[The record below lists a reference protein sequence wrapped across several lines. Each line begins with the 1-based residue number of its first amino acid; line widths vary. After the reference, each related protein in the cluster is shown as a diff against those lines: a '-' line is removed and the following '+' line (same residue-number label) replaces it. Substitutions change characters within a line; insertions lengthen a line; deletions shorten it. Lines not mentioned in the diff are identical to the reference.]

1 MPLDNTT
8 FETHLAAPG
17 AGALPQWWHDA
28 RRAAWGKYRALP
40 SPAVTDEAWRFANP
54 AALEPGN
61 YTPAPDYTNITLKVG
76 QASCLPDGGEAA
88 AKVGQASRLS
98 DGGNAA
104 ARDRTGIPV
113 CPALPAGVIFMPLA
127 EAVEKHG
134 GLVREYLQR
143 HPAGLGGEKYNALN
157 LAFAGAGAFLYV
169 PDNIK
174 IETPLVISHNHA
186 GPANSIHF
194 PHTLVILGA
203 GAGATVFERF
213 NNTAGAAAQFAC
225 GVNDLRAGPGANLTY
240 VGAQNWA
247 AETLAF
253 QSNSITVSR
262 AARVLSLNL
271 HLGGRLARHESHSRL
286 QGPGAHAEMLALTVA
301 GGAQQFDQRT
311 LQTHQAPGA
320 SSNLLYKNALLDA
333 AKTVFS
339 GLIVVEPDAQKTDAY
354 QSNRNLMLSDA
365 AEAHSLPGLEIQ
377 ANDVRCTH
385 GATSARIP
393 AGQEFYL
400 RSRGIDPGRARE
412 LLVAGFFEEVLD
424 KLENDE
430 LHAILGALIQT
441 KFRQ

>member
-1 MPLDNTT
+1 MSLDNTT
-8 FETHLAAPG
+8 FEKHISAIS
-17 AGALPQWWHDA
+17 AGPNTLPQWWLDA
-28 RRAAWGKYRALP
+28 KRAAWEKYRALP
-40 SPAVTDEAWRFANP
+40 SPAATDEAWRFASP
-54 AALEPGN
+54 AALAPDN

-88 AKVGQASRLS
+88 AK
-98 DGGNAA
+98 
-104 ARDRTGIPV
+104 DRTDIPV
-113 CPALPAGVIFMPLA
+113 CPALPAGVIFIPLA
-127 EAVEKHG
+127 EAVAKHG
-134 GLVREYLQR
+134 DLVREYLQR

-213 NNTAGAAAQFAC
+213 NNTAGTGAQFAC
-225 GVNDLRAGPGANLTY
+225 GVNDLHAGPGARLAY
-240 VGAQNWA
+240 IGAQNWSA
-247 AETLAF
+247 GTLAF
-253 QSNSITVSR
+253 QTNSIVAR
-262 AARVLSLNL
+262 RDARVLSLNL

-286 QGPGAHAEMLALTVA
+286 QGPGAHSEMLALTVA
-301 GGAQQFDQRT
+301 AGAQQFDQRT

-320 SSNLLYKNALLDA
+320 SSNLLYKNALLDT

-393 AGQEFYL
+393 AEQEFYL
-400 RSRGIDPGRARE
+400 QSRGIDPKNARE

-424 KLENDE
+424 KLENEE

-441 KFRQ
+441 KFKK